1 MMSQSTILLGEQMN
15 VNYDLMLANVKG
27 DLAKAEIE
35 LKLFKTNTSLSID
48 GKLRK
53 DTIREMTN
61 WTRTLKRRVESLEK
75 EMRA

>member
-1 MMSQSTILLGEQMN
+1 MN
-15 VNYDLMLANVKG
+15 VNYDLMLANVRG

-35 LKLFKTNTSLSID
+35 LKLFKTNTSMSID
-48 GKLRK
+48 GKSRK

>member
-1 MMSQSTILLGEQMN
+1 MN
-15 VNYDLMLANVKG
+15 VNYDLMLASVKG

-35 LKLFKTNTSLSID
+35 LKMFKTNTSLSID
-48 GKLRK
+48 EKLRK
-53 DTIREMTN
+53 VTIREMTN

>member
-1 MMSQSTILLGEQMN
+1 MN
-15 VNYDLMLANVKG
+15 VNYDLMLANAKG

-35 LKLFKTNTSLSID
+35 LKLFKTNTSMSID

-53 DTIREMTN
+53 DTIRDMTN

>member
-1 MMSQSTILLGEQMN
+1 MYQSTILLGEQMN
-15 VNYDLMLANVKG
+15 VNYDLMLANAKG

-75 EMRA
+75 GMRA

>member
-1 MMSQSTILLGEQMN
+1 MN

-61 WTRTLKRRVESLEK
+61 WTRMLKRRVESLEK

>member
-1 MMSQSTILLGEQMN
+1 MN
-15 VNYDLMLANVKG
+15 VNYDLMLANVRG

-35 LKLFKTNTSLSID
+35 LKLFKTNTSMSMD

>member
-1 MMSQSTILLGEQMN
+1 
-15 VNYDLMLANVKG
+15 MLANAKG

-61 WTRTLKRRVESLEK
+61 WTRALKRRVESLEK

>member
-1 MMSQSTILLGEQMN
+1 
-15 VNYDLMLANVKG
+15 MLANVKG

-35 LKLFKTNTSLSID
+35 LKLFKTNTSMSID

>member
-1 MMSQSTILLGEQMN
+1 MN
-15 VNYDLMLANVKG
+15 VNDDLMLANAKG

-35 LKLFKTNTSLSID
+35 LKSFKTNTSFSID

-61 WTRTLKRRVESLEK
+61 WTRTLKRRIESLEK

>member
-1 MMSQSTILLGEQMN
+1 MN
-15 VNYDLMLANVKG
+15 VNYDLMLANVRG

-35 LKLFKTNTSLSID
+35 LKLFKTNTSMSID

>member
-1 MMSQSTILLGEQMN
+1 MN
-15 VNYDLMLANVKG
+15 VNYDLMLASVKG

-35 LKLFKTNTSLSID
+35 LKMFKTNTSLSID

>member
-1 MMSQSTILLGEQMN
+1 MN
-15 VNYDLMLANVKG
+15 VNYDLMLANAKG

-35 LKLFKTNTSLSID
+35 LKLFKINTSLSVD

-53 DTIREMTN
+53 DTIRDMTN

>member
-1 MMSQSTILLGEQMN
+1 MN

-35 LKLFKTNTSLSID
+35 LKLFKTNTSMSID

>member
-1 MMSQSTILLGEQMN
+1 MN

-27 DLAKAEIE
+27 DLDKAEIE

>member
-1 MMSQSTILLGEQMN
+1 MN
-15 VNYDLMLANVKG
+15 VNYDLMLANAKG

-53 DTIREMTN
+53 DTIRDMTN

>member
-1 MMSQSTILLGEQMN
+1 MN

-35 LKLFKTNTSLSID
+35 LKLFKKNTSMSID

-75 EMRA
+75 EMRT

>member
-1 MMSQSTILLGEQMN
+1 MN

-35 LKLFKTNTSLSID
+35 LKLFKTNTSMSID

-75 EMRA
+75 EMRT

>member
-1 MMSQSTILLGEQMN
+1 MN
-15 VNYDLMLANVKG
+15 VNYDLMLANAKG

-35 LKLFKTNTSLSID
+35 LKLFKTNTSLSVD

-53 DTIREMTN
+53 DTIRDMTN

>member
-1 MMSQSTILLGEQMN
+1 MN
-15 VNYDLMLANVKG
+15 VNYDLMLANAKG

-35 LKLFKTNTSLSID
+35 LKLFKTNTSMSID

>member
-1 MMSQSTILLGEQMN
+1 MN
-15 VNYDLMLANVKG
+15 VNYDLMLANAKG

-61 WTRTLKRRVESLEK
+61 WTRMLKRRVESLEK

>member
-1 MMSQSTILLGEQMN
+1 MN

-61 WTRTLKRRVESLEK
+61 WIRTLKRRVESLEK

>member
-1 MMSQSTILLGEQMN
+1 MN
-15 VNYDLMLANVKG
+15 VNYDLMLANVEG

>member
-1 MMSQSTILLGEQMN
+1 
-15 VNYDLMLANVKG
+15 MLANVRG

-35 LKLFKTNTSLSID
+35 LKLFKTNTSMSMD

>member
-1 MMSQSTILLGEQMN
+1 MN
-15 VNYDLMLANVKG
+15 VNYDLMLANIKG

>member
-1 MMSQSTILLGEQMN
+1 MN

-53 DTIREMTN
+53 ETIREMTN

>member
-1 MMSQSTILLGEQMN
+1 MN

-35 LKLFKTNTSLSID
+35 LKMFKTNTSLSID

-53 DTIREMTN
+53 VTIREMTN

>member
-1 MMSQSTILLGEQMN
+1 MN
-15 VNYDLMLANVKG
+15 VNYDLMLANVRG

-35 LKLFKTNTSLSID
+35 LKLFKTNTSMSID

-61 WTRTLKRRVESLEK
+61 WTRALKRRVESLEK

>member
-1 MMSQSTILLGEQMN
+1 MN
-15 VNYDLMLANVKG
+15 VNYDLMLANAKG

-53 DTIREMTN
+53 ETIREMTN
-61 WTRTLKRRVESLEK
+61 WTRTLKRRFESLEK

>member
-1 MMSQSTILLGEQMN
+1 MN

-53 DTIREMTN
+53 DPIREMTN

>member
-1 MMSQSTILLGEQMN
+1 MN

-61 WTRTLKRRVESLEK
+61 WTRTLKRRVESLEQ

>member
-1 MMSQSTILLGEQMN
+1 MN

-61 WTRTLKRRVESLEK
+61 WTRTLKRRFESLEK

>member
-1 MMSQSTILLGEQMN
+1 MN
-15 VNYDLMLANVKG
+15 VNYDLMLANVRG

-35 LKLFKTNTSLSID
+35 LKLFKTNTSMSID

-53 DTIREMTN
+53 DTIRDMTN

>member
-1 MMSQSTILLGEQMN
+1 MYQSTILLGEQMN
-15 VNYDLMLANVKG
+15 VNYDLMLANAKG

-35 LKLFKTNTSLSID
+35 LKLFKTNTNLSID

-53 DTIREMTN
+53 DTIRDMTN

>member
-1 MMSQSTILLGEQMN
+1 MN
-15 VNYDLMLANVKG
+15 VNYDLMLANAKG

-61 WTRTLKRRVESLEK
+61 WTRALKRRVESLEK

>member
-1 MMSQSTILLGEQMN
+1 MN

-35 LKLFKTNTSLSID
+35 LKLFKTNTSMSID

-61 WTRTLKRRVESLEK
+61 WTRTLKRRVENLEK
-75 EMRA
+75 EMRT

>member
-1 MMSQSTILLGEQMN
+1 
-15 VNYDLMLANVKG
+15 MLANVKG

-35 LKLFKTNTSLSID
+35 LKLFKTNTSMSID

-75 EMRA
+75 EMRT

>member
-1 MMSQSTILLGEQMN
+1 MN

>member
-1 MMSQSTILLGEQMN
+1 MN

-53 DTIREMTN
+53 DTIREMIN

>member
-1 MMSQSTILLGEQMN
+1 MYQSTILLGERMN
-15 VNYDLMLANVKG
+15 VNYDLMLANAKG